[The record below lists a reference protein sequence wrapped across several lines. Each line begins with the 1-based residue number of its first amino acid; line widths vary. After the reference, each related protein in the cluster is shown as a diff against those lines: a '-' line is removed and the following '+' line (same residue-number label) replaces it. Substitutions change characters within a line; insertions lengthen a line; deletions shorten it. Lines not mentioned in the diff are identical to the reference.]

1 MRIEMMVGGVNL
13 FVNGNFENLNDTLK
27 RVVQACDFGREWG
40 VNASVSIGEQQWYAE
55 LRWTR
60 FSGMDANDGV
70 GYEQMTLCVLKDG
83 VMQRENVTSA
93 LKMDVNET
101 ARRILAEFFAHCLFE
116 AVNELN
122 RRNEFGN
129 IALRGAIADFLNG
142 SDYGREL
149 IESIIDPVKN

>member
-1 MRIEMMVGGVNL
+1 
-13 FVNGNFENLNDTLK
+13 
-27 RVVQACDFGREWG
+27 
-40 VNASVSIGEQQWYAE
+40 
-55 LRWTR
+55 
-60 FSGMDANDGV
+60 MDANDGV
-70 GYEQMTLCVLKDG
+70 GYEQMTLAVLKDD

-122 RRNEFGN
+122 RQGN
-129 IALRGAIADFLNG
+129 FKDVALRGKISDYLNG
-142 SDYGREL
+142 SEYGREL